1 MACHEQPAPPKPD
14 PEVQVMVPMQRDIEQ
29 KREWVGF
36 VAGSISTSI
45 HAQITGYLQAQNY
58 RNGQTVEKGQLLF
71 QIDERLFRDALE
83 RAVANLDSAKAN
95 QVDAQEIVDRY
106 RPLVQSGAVSVENLD
121 NAIQRN
127 LATKAQVVAAEAAV
141 ATARQN
147 LEFCKITAPISG
159 VVGFATAQIGDLVS
173 PSSGALAQIAQID
186 PIRVNFSIAEQEFL
200 KLASKAQDGSS
211 QLPKDL
217 KLELILAD
225 GSLYPHTGTPF
236 ATNLQVEASTGT
248 ISVEALFP
256 NPDRL
261 IRPGMFAVVR
271 ARTGNYPKAIVI
283 PQKAVIQYMTA
294 TMLAILK
301 PDNTLELRPVK
312 LGITDGSDWM
322 VLSGLSPEDRFVVQG
337 PLQMQS
343 GMKVRPVPYS
353 PTPQEAHP
361 AQQGPGPVTP

>member
-1 MACHEQPAPPKPD
+1 MSPL
-14 PEVQVMVPMQRDIEQ
+14 QRDIEQ
-29 KREWVGF
+29 KREWVGI
-36 VAGSISTSI
+36 VTGSINTSI
-45 HAQITGYLQAQNY
+45 HAQITGYIQSQNY
-58 RNGQTVEKGQLLF
+58 RNGQYVEKGQLLF
-71 QIDERLFRDALE
+71 QIDPRLFRDALD
-83 RAVANLDSAKAN
+83 RANANLEAVKAN
-95 QVDAQEIVDRY
+95 QVEAQEIVDRY

-121 NAIQRN
+121 NAVQRN
-127 LATKAQVVAAEAAV
+127 LALKAQIVAGEAAV

-159 VVGFATAQIGDLVS
+159 VVGFASAQIGDLVS
-173 PSSGALAQIAQID
+173 PSSNALANIAQLD

-200 KLASKAQDGSS
+200 KLAIKAEDGSS
-211 QLPKDL
+211 QLPKDM

-225 GSLYPHTGTPF
+225 GSLYAHSGTPL
-236 ATNLQVEASTGT
+236 AANLQVEATTGT

-271 ARTGNYPKAIVI
+271 GRTGNYPKALVI

-301 PDNTLELRPVK
+301 PDNTLEMRPVK
-312 LGITDGSDWM
+312 LGITDGADWM

-343 GMKVRPVPYS
+343 GMKVRPLPYYPS
-353 PTPQEAHP
+353 P
-361 AQQGPGPVTP
+361 AQANPKPQQPGAVTP